1 MFKGFGVRLALGAT
15 VAVLS
20 AGMLAACGGGEQV
33 EKFVPTRIV
42 SFGDENSAI
51 VDINGDRNGAK
62 YNVNALKA
70 PATTGGVS
78 TTLDC
83 LTNPVWNEYVATSF
97 SLVFPECNPNAVAT
111 TSRNLSAL
119 NARASGTSNSVQA
132 QIDTFLSTD
141 SFNEKTLVTVMAGH
155 WDVRAQY
162 DAVAAGTTSADAA
175 VANVEAAGSALAEQ
189 VNRIAALGG
198 KVLISTIPDVGTM
211 PFGIAQE
218 TASPGRAALL
228 TQLTNRFNAKLRVG
242 LINDGTKIGLVLGD
256 EAVSANVKAA
266 GVTFAD
272 VTRAACDPIAA
283 PTLLQCT
290 TNTLLKDATGTVIA
304 SGDSWLWSDA
314 EHLSAGGQRLV
325 GNLAAS
331 RAVGNPF

>member
-1 MFKGFGVRLALGAT
+1 MFKGFGVRWALGA
-15 VAVLS
+15 VGVLS
-20 AGMLAACGGGEQV
+20 ACVLMACGGGEQV

-51 VDINGDRNGAK
+51 VDINSDRNGAK
-62 YNVNALKA
+62 YNVNALKD
-70 PATTGGVS
+70 PTTTAGAVV
-78 TTLDC
+78 LDC

-119 NARASGTSNSVQA
+119 NARASGTSNSVQS

-141 SFNEKTLVTVMAGH
+141 SFNDKTLVTIMAGH

-162 DAVAAGTTSADAA
+162 DAVAAGTISSDTA
-175 VANVEAAGSALAEQ
+175 VANVEAAGTALAEQ
-189 VNRIAALGG
+189 VNRVAALGG
-198 KVLISTIPDVGTM
+198 KVLITTIPDVGTM
-211 PFGIAQE
+211 PFGIAQD

-228 TQLTNRFNAKLRVG
+228 TQLTTRFNAKLRVG
-242 LINDGTKIGLVLGD
+242 LTNDGTKIGLVLGD
-256 EAVSANVKAA
+256 EAISANVKTP
-266 GVTFAD
+266 GITFTD
-272 VTRAACDPIAA
+272 VTRAACDPVAA

-290 TNTLLKDATGTVIA
+290 TSTLLKDSTGTVIA
-304 SGDSWLWSDA
+304 SGDVWLWSDA
-314 EHLSAGGQRLV
+314 EHLSAGGQRLI
-325 GNLAAS
+325 GNLAAG